1 MVKHSDK
8 GGMELSQTPKH
19 ALFNEEKLAE
29 LHQIAG
35 GNKDFLTKIA
45 QTYVLQFEDKFPELK
60 QAVQRKDHEQV
71 EQLAHLL
78 KGASYSVGLEQTAE
92 QFHLLERA
100 GEDEVSDDL
109 EPVLDAIALQ
119 MERFSVEWDDHFKR
133 LN

>member
-1 MVKHSDK
+1 
-8 GGMELSQTPKH
+8 MELSQTPKH

-45 QTYVLQFEDKFPELK
+45 RTYLKQFEDKFPELK
-60 QAVQRKDHEQV
+60 QAVQREDHEQV

-92 QFHLLERA
+92 QFHTLERA
-100 GEDEVSDDL
+100 GEEEVSDDL
-109 EPVLDAIALQ
+109 DPVLDTIEQQ
-119 MERFSVEWDDHFKR
+119 MERFSVEWDDHFDR
-133 LN
+133 FN

>member
-1 MVKHSDK
+1 M
-8 GGMELSQTPKH
+8 SQTPKH

-45 QTYVLQFEDKFPELK
+45 QTYLKQFEDRFPELK
-60 QAVQRKDHEQV
+60 QAVQREDHEQV

-92 QFHLLERA
+92 QFHTLERA
-100 GEDEVSDDL
+100 GEEEVSDDL
-109 EPVLDAIALQ
+109 DPVLDTIEQQ
-119 MERFSVEWDDHFKR
+119 MERFSVEWDDHFDR
-133 LN
+133 FN

>member
-1 MVKHSDK
+1 
-8 GGMELSQTPKH
+8 MELSQTPKH

-45 QTYVLQFEDKFPELK
+45 QTYLKQFEDKFPELK
-60 QAVQRKDHEQV
+60 QAVQREDHEQV

-92 QFHLLERA
+92 QFHTLERA
-100 GEDEVSDDL
+100 GEEEVSDDL
-109 EPVLDAIALQ
+109 DPVLDTIEQQ
-119 MERFSVEWDDHFKR
+119 MERFLVEWDDHFDR
-133 LN
+133 FN

>member
-1 MVKHSDK
+1 M
-8 GGMELSQTPKH
+8 SQTPKH

-45 QTYVLQFEDKFPELK
+45 QTYLKQFEDKFPELK
-60 QAVQRKDHEQV
+60 QAVQREDHEQV

-92 QFHLLERA
+92 QFHTLERA
-100 GEDEVSDDL
+100 GEEEVSDDL
-109 EPVLDAIALQ
+109 DPVLDTIEQQ
-119 MERFSVEWDDHFKR
+119 MERFSVEWDDHFDR
-133 LN
+133 FN

>member
-1 MVKHSDK
+1 
-8 GGMELSQTPKH
+8 MELSQTPKH

-45 QTYVLQFEDKFPELK
+45 QTYLKQFEDRFPELK
-60 QAVQRKDHEQV
+60 QAVQREDHEQV

-92 QFHLLERA
+92 QFHTLERA
-100 GEDEVSDDL
+100 GEEEVSDDL
-109 EPVLDAIALQ
+109 NPVLDTIEQQ
-119 MERFSVEWDDHFKR
+119 MERFSVEWDDHFDR
-133 LN
+133 FN

>member
-1 MVKHSDK
+1 M
-8 GGMELSQTPKH
+8 SQTPKQ

-45 QTYVLQFEDKFPELK
+45 QTYLKQFEDRFPELK
-60 QAVQRKDHEQV
+60 QAVQREDHEQV

-92 QFHLLERA
+92 QFHTLERA
-100 GEDEVSDDL
+100 GEEEVSDDL
-109 EPVLDAIALQ
+109 NPVLDTIEQQ
-119 MERFSVEWDDHFKR
+119 MERFSVEWDDHFDR
-133 LN
+133 FN

>member
-1 MVKHSDK
+1 
-8 GGMELSQTPKH
+8 MELSQTPKH

-45 QTYVLQFEDKFPELK
+45 RTYLKQFEDKFPDLK
-60 QAVQRKDHEQV
+60 QAVQREDHEQV

-92 QFHLLERA
+92 QFHTLERA
-100 GEDEVSDDL
+100 GEEEVSDDL
-109 EPVLDAIALQ
+109 DPVLDTIEQQ
-119 MERFSVEWDDHFKR
+119 MERFSVEWDDHFDR
-133 LN
+133 FN

>member
-1 MVKHSDK
+1 M
-8 GGMELSQTPKH
+8 SQTPKH

-45 QTYVLQFEDKFPELK
+45 RTYLKQFEDKFPELK
-60 QAVQRKDHEQV
+60 QAVQREDHEQV

-92 QFHLLERA
+92 QFHTLERA
-100 GEDEVSDDL
+100 GEEEVSDDL
-109 EPVLDAIALQ
+109 DPVLDTIEQQ
-119 MERFSVEWDDHFKR
+119 MERFSVEWDDHFDR
-133 LN
+133 FN

>member
-1 MVKHSDK
+1 M
-8 GGMELSQTPKH
+8 SQTPKH

-45 QTYVLQFEDKFPELK
+45 QTYLKQFEDKFPELK
-60 QAVQRKDHEQV
+60 QAVQREDHEQV

-92 QFHLLERA
+92 QFHTLERA
-100 GEDEVSDDL
+100 GEEEVSDDL
-109 EPVLDAIALQ
+109 DPVLDMIEQQ
-119 MERFSVEWDDHFKR
+119 MERFSVEWDDHFDR
-133 LN
+133 FN

>member
-1 MVKHSDK
+1 
-8 GGMELSQTPKH
+8 MELSQTPQN

-45 QTYVLQFEDKFPELK
+45 QTYLKQFEDRFPELK
-60 QAVQRKDHEQV
+60 QAVQREDHEQV

-92 QFHLLERA
+92 QFHTLERA
-100 GEDEVSDDL
+100 GEEEVSDDL
-109 EPVLDAIALQ
+109 DPVLDTIEQQ
-119 MERFSVEWDDHFKR
+119 MERFSVEWDDHFDR
-133 LN
+133 FN

>member
-1 MVKHSDK
+1 
-8 GGMELSQTPKH
+8 LSQTPKH

-45 QTYVLQFEDKFPELK
+45 QTYLKQFEDRFPELK
-60 QAVQRKDHEQV
+60 QAVQREDHEQV

-92 QFHLLERA
+92 QFHTLERA
-100 GEDEVSDDL
+100 GEEEVSDDL
-109 EPVLDAIALQ
+109 DPVLDTIEQQ
-119 MERFSVEWDDHFKR
+119 MERFSVEWDDHFDR
-133 LN
+133 FN

>member
-1 MVKHSDK
+1 
-8 GGMELSQTPKH
+8 MELSQTPKH

-45 QTYVLQFEDKFPELK
+45 QTYLKQFEDRFPELK
-60 QAVQRKDHEQV
+60 QAVQREDHEQV

-92 QFHLLERA
+92 QFHTLERA
-100 GEDEVSDDL
+100 GEEEVSDDL
-109 EPVLDAIALQ
+109 DPVLDTIEQQ
-119 MERFSVEWDDHFKR
+119 MERFSVEWDDHFDR
-133 LN
+133 FN